1 VNRGD
6 NLRGRR
12 HLEERNESKSGTNY
26 FLLLLLIV
34 ATGSSIYLYLDN
46 LTNLDQ
52 IETVRN
58 SNRLLNT
65 RIKENNLELSTQHDS
80 ISDLERKLE
89 IAEWEWN
96 KRIKDN
102 NTLKE
107 KINNL
112 EEDINTLEEEINTLE
127 EEINTLEAPGNNTAN
142 NVPQKKLDDAI
153 RKINVLERL
162 LADKDIKINNLE
174 VQVAQLISQIDVVPT
189 TTPPVQIPVAKSPCE
204 ITPATVLKRPAPIYP
219 KKALTRDIEG
229 TVKLELD
236 VSILGQVTNVRTVS
250 SSSSMLTSAATKAAY
265 KIKFQPSKDCN
276 GNLLEQSGL
285 LISYK
290 FKMN

>member
-1 VNRGD
+1 MNRGD

-34 ATGSSIYLYLDN
+34 STGFSIYLYLDN

-96 KRIKDN
+96 KRIKEN

-112 EEDINTLEEEINTLE
+112 EEEINTLE
-127 EEINTLEAPGNNTAN
+127 NTPEAPGNNTAI
-142 NVPQKKLDDAI
+142 NVLQKKLDDAI

-174 VQVAQLISQIDVVPT
+174 VQVAQLISQIDVDPT
-189 TTPPVQIPVAKSPCE
+189 TTPPVQIAGPEIPCE

-276 GNLLEQSGL
+276 GNLLMQSGL
-285 LISYK
+285 LVSYK

>member
-34 ATGSSIYLYLDN
+34 STGFSIYLYLDN

-52 IETVRN
+52 IETLRN

-65 RIKENNLELSTQHDS
+65 KVKENNLSLSTQHDS

-96 KRIKDN
+96 KRIKEN

-112 EEDINTLEEEINTLE
+112 EEEINTLE
-127 EEINTLEAPGNNTAN
+127 NTPEAPGNNTAI
-142 NVPQKKLDDAI
+142 NVLQKKLDDAI

-174 VQVAQLISQIDVVPT
+174 VQVAQLISQIDVDPT
-189 TTPPVQIPVAKSPCE
+189 TTPPVQIAGPEIPCE

-276 GNLLEQSGL
+276 GNLLMQSGL
-285 LISYK
+285 LVSYK

>member
-1 VNRGD
+1 MNR
-6 NLRGRR
+6 LRGRR
-12 HLEERNESKSGTNY
+12 HLEERNEPKSGTKY

-34 ATGSSIYLYLDN
+34 ATGFSIYLYLDN

-96 KRIKDN
+96 KRIKEN
-102 NTLKE
+102 GVQSLLVKTLKE
-107 KINNL
+107 KINN
-112 EEDINTLEEEINTLE
+112 LE

-142 NVPQKKLDDAI
+142 NVLQKELDDAI

-174 VQVAQLISQIDVVPT
+174 VQVAQLISQIDQPNPGPIDVDPT
-189 TTPPVQIPVAKSPCE
+189 TTPPVQIAKSPCE